1 MEEAQQLGPGSSS
14 MAGQTVDRETV
25 LNMAVRSQMQKSQ
38 QRSRVVPLMPSM
50 PTDEPLASPVTE
62 MRRLS
67 GRGDGILSIAALDP
81 DLNKDGRVEPWEKE
95 VYQRLLDA
103 DMDGSGTVSVK
114 ELFGVMRQTGDEL
127 REARKG
133 AIPIAHLDPDADGD
147 GKVEPW
153 ESEIFLRIQDADED
167 KSGSISVKEVPP
179 LRNAPRACASSQTR
193 LLALTRFS
201 RVVHAQLFAVI
212 RKAAESDRQK
222 RLFRK
227 LFFAASAMLV
237 VMLLANTGLTAA
249 IVFLAKDTTL
259 SADGALTT
267 SAGDVVRVH
276 CIN

>member
-1 MEEAQQLGPGSSS
+1 MGEMEEAQQLGPGSSS
-14 MAGQTVDRETV
+14 TSGQTVDKETV

-38 QRSRVVPLMPSM
+38 QRTSASRVMPLMPSL
-50 PTDEPLASPVTE
+50 PLDQPLGSPVTD
-62 MRRLS
+62 MRRNS
-67 GRGDGILSIAALDP
+67 GRGEGGVFSISSLDP

-114 ELFGVMRQTGDEL
+114 ELFGVMRQTGEEL

-133 AIPIAHLDPDADGD
+133 AIPIANLDPDADGD

-153 ESEIFLRIQDADED
+153 ENEIFLRIQDADED
-167 KSGSISVKEVPP
+167 KSGSISVKE
-179 LRNAPRACASSQTR
+179 
-193 LLALTRFS
+193 
-201 RVVHAQLFAVI
+201 LFAVI

-227 LFFAASAMLV
+227 LFFAASALLV

-249 IVFLAKDTTL
+249 VVFLAKDTTL

-276 CIN
+276 CINSP